1 MIELMIEHWTHLDG
15 SNHYL
20 WSIWQDGSRVGM
32 GRGAA
37 TPEQAEREG
46 RLWCD
51 QALGCT
57 PDRVT
62 RL

>member
-15 SNHYL
+15 SSRYL
-20 WSIWQDGSRVGM
+20 WSIWQEGSRIGM
-32 GRGAA
+32 GREAA
-37 TPEQAEREG
+37 TPEEAERAG

-51 QALGCT
+51 QALGCA